1 MLKNNV
7 SLASYNTFGIKNKA
21 LWFSYCPDLAT
32 LKECLYAPQIK
43 SFPLCI
49 LGGGSNILFT
59 GDFKGVVLKIELSG
73 IHKVKEDSEY
83 VWVKAGAG
91 VEWHQLVLHCVE
103 KGWQGVENLS
113 LIPGTVGAAP
123 IQNIG
128 AYGVELRDIFD
139 SLEAISVDS
148 KELKTFDNEACKF
161 GYRDSVF
168 KNELKNK
175 CIITSVTLRLRKY
188 PQFNISYGAIA
199 DTLKAKG
206 IDEITIKAIS
216 DAVVEIRQSKLP
228 DPKVIGNCGSFFKNP
243 EINLQQFEKLKSQ
256 YPNIVAF
263 PTKNQTMKLSAGWLI
278 EQCGW
283 KGKNLGNVGCYEK
296 QALVIVN
303 LGNASGVEAKNFAMR
318 IKDSVFQQFKVSL
331 ETEVNVI

>member
-7 SLASYNTFGIKNKA
+7 SLAAYNTFGIKNKA

-32 LKECLYAPQIK
+32 LKECLLAPQIK
-43 SFPLCI
+43 AFPLLI

-59 GDFKGVVLKIELSG
+59 GDFKGVVLKIEIGG
-73 IHKVKEDSEY
+73 IQKIKEDSEY

-91 VEWHQLVLHCVE
+91 VEWHQLVMFCVE
-103 KGWQGVENLS
+103 KGWQGIENLA

-128 AYGVELRDIFD
+128 AYGVELKDTFE
-139 SLEAISVDS
+139 SLEAISVLTH
-148 KELKTFDNEACKF
+148 EIKTFTCEDCKF
-161 GYRDSVF
+161 GYRDSIF

-175 CIITSVTLRLRKY
+175 FVITSVTLRLNKN
-188 PQFNISYGAIA
+188 PKFNISYGSIS
-199 DTLKAKG
+199 DMLKAKG
-206 IDEITIKAIS
+206 VSELSVKAIS
-216 DAVVEIRQSKLP
+216 DAIIEIRQSKLP

-243 EINLQQFEKLKSQ
+243 EVSLSQFEKIKAQ

-263 PTKNQTMKLSAGWLI
+263 PTQNQTMKLAAAWLI

-283 KGKNLGNVGCYEK
+283 KGKKVGNVGCYEK

-303 LGNASGVEAKNFAMR
+303 HGNASGLEAKNFAMR
-318 IKDSVFQQFKVSL
+318 IKDSVFQQFNISL